1 MPSSG
6 ICISIPLQF
15 FNLSFIR
22 RIIPSMLARKHS
34 FSPPIACFFQSLTW
48 LEEEERIRLKS
59 MGMILR

>member
-34 FSPPIACFFQSLTW
+34 FSLPISCFFHSLTW
-48 LEEEERIRLKS
+48 LKEEERISLKS